1 MASVRVLGLRHL
13 NAPLQCILPQQL
25 LQERTDLRLSLEARL
40 RWNRGDDRWW
50 VPPRVLLWLHVQP
63 VLLCQSVGP
72 YLFSVCH
79 SVAHDDV
86 PKTFWL
92 DEPIVL
98 TRVCGL
104 FVGWPCLSSER
115 SIIKRLPRG
124 SWPQTS

>member
-13 NAPLQCILPQQL
+13 NAPLQCVLPQQL
-25 LQERTDLRLSLEARL
+25 LQEREDLRLPLEARL

-50 VPPRVLLWLHVQP
+50 VPPRVLLWLHVQLV
-63 VLLCQSVGP
+63 VLRQSVGP
-72 YLFSVCH
+72 YLLSVCH

-104 FVGWPCLSSER
+104 FVGWSCLYSER
-115 SIIKRLPRG
+115 SLIKRLSRG